1 MKQEKYVIK
10 DKEYSRDALIEYG
23 RNARP
28 GVFWIPRMLGII
40 FMGASLFIMAL
51 IGITMLILNATGVFS
66 EPDFPV
72 WVFFIPL
79 GMFGLLFLVG
89 LIIFIV
95 SFTANT
101 DERNIKYA
109 IKELSKDNRV
119 KSSSG
124 EPLLTKRDE
133 DALKRYDRLL
143 KAGAM
148 SQEEYDE
155 KVKEIKGQVER
166 IKEGEKENISEMSTY
181 NPDEK
186 W

>member
-40 FMGASLFIMAL
+40 FMGAGLIIMAL

-79 GMFGLLFLVG
+79 GVFGLYTLVG
-89 LIIFIV
+89 LLLFIF
-95 SFTANT
+95 SFVGHTE
-101 DERNIKYA
+101 ERYIKYA
-109 IKELSKDNRV
+109 IRYLNKHHKTLCNSDQERLLS
-119 KSSSG
+119 
-124 EPLLTKRDE
+124 PRDVRTLE
-133 DALKRYDRLL
+133 RYDRLL
-143 KAGAM
+143 KGGAI
-148 SQEEYDE
+148 SQEEYDR
-155 KVKEIKGQVER
+155 KKKEILG
-166 IKEGEKENISEMSTY
+166 
-181 NPDEK
+181 
-186 W
+186 